1 MYLPYP
7 NGSDIVE
14 GGVGAC
20 GEEVET
26 CVDCTCVWTCHKFES
41 LCDLC
46 TCALRC

>member
-26 CVDCTCVWTCHKFES
+26 CVG
-41 LCDLC
+41 LI
-46 TCALRC
+46 